1 MSVISVHFSYL
12 FGGDRERRI
21 KMENLGRE
29 TKVYLNVRAFQ
40 RKTPTT
46 SKSDFNGLFVE
57 KQPHSRYTLHL
68 LQRAEIQEG
77 LIFTSKHRVH
87 RINQKLMFNRSS
99 CIFVI
104 FLLSV

>member
-1 MSVISVHFSYL
+1 MSFISVHFSYL

-21 KMENLGRE
+21 KMENLVRE
-29 TKVYLNVRAFQ
+29 TKAYLNVRAFQ
-40 RKTPTT
+40 DAAADQQ
-46 SKSDFNGLFVE
+46 SDFNGLFVE

-68 LQRAEIQEG
+68 MQRAEIQEG

-99 CIFVI
+99 CVFVI